1 MEEYMDQLRER
12 SKRKVLRLM
21 NNGEVDFE
29 NGLFINLETGQP
41 VEGIKMKGGV
51 DELEDNWDDFDD
63 EDDDDDFGDED
74 DDLDEDDGEERK
86 EDEKPAKSNLKSG
99 KGAKE
104 EKKVSI

>member
-63 EDDDDDFGDED
+63 EDDDDDELENEDDELEDED
-74 DDLDEDDGEERK
+74 DDELDEDDDIDDELI
-86 EDEKPAKSNLKSG
+86 ED
-99 KGAKE
+99 
-104 EKKVSI
+104 